1 MRNLYIVFKHFH
13 DMICCMACVTQGQ
26 CLGSSLAHSSK
37 HRPKHVFCKAWP
49 ITSTCCGT
57 LSARVFLAP
66 LLSQEVSQAARD
78 CAVPWDK
85 VKPNALPDYL
95 IQDNFRYL
103 VEIEGSF
110 CCLAAGV
117 RNMCFCAICLIPWTL

>member
-1 MRNLYIVFKHFH
+1 MSSAKR
-13 DMICCMACVTQGQ
+13 GQ
-26 CLGSSLAHSSK
+26 LHLPAVVPCL
-37 HRPKHVFCKAWP
+37 
-49 ITSTCCGT
+49 
-57 LSARVFLAP
+57 RVPLLAP
-66 LLSQEVSQAARD
+66 LLSQEAARD

-95 IQDNFRYL
+95 IEDNFRYL

-117 RNMCFCAICLIPWTL
+117 RNMCFCAICLIPWTLLLL